1 MPNYV
6 ALPEDGEIAFVDMT
20 QKARGL
26 LAQVEEIAATL
37 VGTVWE
43 RLPGYD
49 QARMEVEDLTGVV
62 APNLTAVLSAVAER
76 RALTEAEL
84 LSAAALG
91 QRRAIQGVPIESLV
105 ASWHTAERAL
115 LERLAAAAGPS
126 AQGHDLAGLVQRL
139 AALTDSM
146 IDASTDAY
154 RQTRSEAAAHLDQI
168 ATDLVS
174 RLAGGEPLDPA
185 DVEERARLVGVPAQV
200 PHRAAAIG
208 MAEVTSPLA
217 LARAQK
223 AVLDSLRPRLRSR
236 ILAGSKGATTLLLL
250 ADAPGL
256 DEALTRAA
264 RRPGIPPGLVLGLGE
279 PRPRLGEAGGSCR
292 EALAA
297 LEAGLRMGADRVV
310 VHFERVIPEVLL
322 IGNPLDAGRLVD
334 TVLTPLRPSP
344 VLIETLRTYLACG
357 LSVRLTAQHL
367 SIHEN
372 TVSYR
377 LRRILRLLDLDAPSR
392 LLRPD
397 VLLAL
402 RADELGQGR
411 QDAHLDDRGPE

>member
-1 MPNYV
+1 
-6 ALPEDGEIAFVDMT
+6 MT
-20 QKARGL
+20 QKARAL
-26 LAQVEEIAATL
+26 LTQVEEIATGL
-37 VGTVWE
+37 VTTVWE

-49 QARMEVEDLTGVV
+49 QARMEVDDLSGVV
-62 APNLTAVLSAVAER
+62 APNLIAMLSAIADR
-76 RALTEAEL
+76 RRLTDAEL
-84 LSAAALG
+84 LPAAALG

-105 ASWHTAERAL
+105 ASWHAAERAL
-115 LERLAAAAGPS
+115 LERLVTAGP
-126 AQGHDLAGLVQRL
+126 ALRGQDLGELVQRL
-139 AALTDSM
+139 ASVTDTM

-208 MAEVTSPLA
+208 MTGETDPLV
-217 LARAQK
+217 LAKAQK
-223 AVLDSLRPRLRSR
+223 TVLDSLRPRLRSR
-236 ILAGSKGATTLLLL
+236 ILAGSKGSTMLLVL
-250 ADAPGL
+250 ADIPGV
-256 DEALTRAA
+256 DEALSRAA
-264 RRPGIPPGLVLGLGE
+264 RRPGLPGGLVVGLGE
-279 PRPRLGEAGGSCR
+279 PRPRFGEAGGSCR
-292 EALAA
+292 EALGA
-297 LEAGLRMGADRVV
+297 LEAGLRMGADRTV
-310 VHFERVIPEVLL
+310 VHFTRVIPEVLL
-322 IGNPLDAGRLVD
+322 IDNPLDARRLID
-334 TVLTPLRPSP
+334 TVLTPLRSSP
-344 VLIETLRTYLACG
+344 ALIETLRAYLSCG

-377 LRRILRLLDLDAPSR
+377 LRRILQLLELENTSR

-402 RADELGQGR
+402 RADELGR
-411 QDAHLDDRGPE
+411 D